1 MQPVIVSTW
10 TWGRTACRRAA
21 EVAAGGAP
29 LADIVEEAVVAVEL
43 DPTALT
49 VGYGGLPNEDGV
61 VQTDALFMR
70 GSTLDAGAV
79 AALEGIR
86 TPIRVARRVMEHTHH
101 VLLAGEGARRFAI
114 EQGFTVEDMRTP
126 ASTARYASWAATPDA
141 RGRFRR
147 AGTGTAHVGPGHHPD
162 HDTVCVIGTDGDES
176 VVGVSTSGLGFKLA
190 GRVGDSPLVGA
201 GGYADAAIGA
211 AAATGVGEEIMR
223 AVASYAV
230 VDHMRR
236 GMHPMAA
243 VRAVLGDMV
252 RRRGDA
258 LRARESQVGLIA
270 VRRDGEVGHGAPYRG
285 FLAPVWR
292 GGDVETRSPGD
303 PLLGG
308 GEVHEDPAV
317 WEK

>member
-10 TWGRTACRRAA
+10 SWGRTACRRAA
-21 EVAAGGAP
+21 EVAAAGAP
-29 LADIVEEAVVAVEL
+29 IADVVEEAVVAVEL

-86 TPIRVARRVMEHTHH
+86 TPIRVARRVMERTHH
-101 VLLAGEGARRFAI
+101 VLLAGEGALRFAI
-114 EQGFTVEDMRTP
+114 EQGFSVEDMRTP
-126 ASTARYASWAATPDA
+126 AATARFGEWSASPEA
-141 RGRFRR
+141 RARFRR
-147 AGTGTAHVGPGHHPD
+147 ALAGPTPPFTAQPRPLEPRPGHHPD
-162 HDTVCVIGTDGDES
+162 HDTVCVVGTDGDEC
-176 VVGVSTSGLGFKLA
+176 VVGVSTSGLGFKLP

-201 GGYADAAIGA
+201 GGFADAAIGA

-236 GMHPMAA
+236 GMHPMEAIG
-243 VRAVLGDMV
+243 AVLADMV

-258 LRARESQVGLIA
+258 LRARESQVGL
-270 VRRDGEVGHGAPYRG
+270 
-285 FLAPVWR
+285 
-292 GGDVETRSPGD
+292 
-303 PLLGG
+303 
-308 GEVHEDPAV
+308 
-317 WEK
+317 